1 MISCGGAVHA
11 EYFLQ
16 SDDKPL
22 VVTQAPKDLDSRSIA
37 ALYSFEGCLATKQPQ
52 NGGQVHFKTATMLG
66 ALAVAVCEGAVSG
79 KILAQRHL
87 TALRRG
93 FHVDRGWDG
102 SVFTHLPS
110 GVQAGEARVPFF
122 GGWDSNTWLLAWC
135 LILNNFLVAD
145 QMRRLTSV
153 AKWLALA
160 LTWEL

>member
-1 MISCGGAVHA
+1 
-11 EYFLQ
+11 
-16 SDDKPL
+16 
-22 VVTQAPKDLDSRSIA
+22 
-37 ALYSFEGCLATKQPQ
+37 
-52 NGGQVHFKTATMLG
+52 MLG

-87 TALRRG
+87 TAFFLVAFMR
-93 FHVDRGWDG
+93 RGWDG

-110 GVQAGEARVPFF
+110 GVQAGEARMPFF

-153 AKWLALA
+153 AKWLGLP
-160 LTWEL
+160 LKLPHRSNRPLC